1 MKYEVINKELGL
13 AHCALVDLTMEQVT
27 RILGQWEPGAN
38 IGSLI
43 LFYDKESDLIVFNSS
58 NKSYKFWVDIVE
70 AYLVADGEDAEVFK
84 EKLDKYS
91 NDIRTVLDNC
101 VKTRTIGK
109 EVEIIKVQ
117 KLGNEY
123 VPILQSLWKEPDT
136 SAVMLAINAFNY
148 GMMCGKRAERARRKQ
163 RA

>member
-58 NKSYKFWVDIVE
+58 NKSYKFWLDIVE

-101 VKTRTIGK
+101 VKRRTIG
-109 EVEIIKVQ
+109 
-117 KLGNEY
+117 
-123 VPILQSLWKEPDT
+123 
-136 SAVMLAINAFNY
+136 
-148 GMMCGKRAERARRKQ
+148 
-163 RA
+163 